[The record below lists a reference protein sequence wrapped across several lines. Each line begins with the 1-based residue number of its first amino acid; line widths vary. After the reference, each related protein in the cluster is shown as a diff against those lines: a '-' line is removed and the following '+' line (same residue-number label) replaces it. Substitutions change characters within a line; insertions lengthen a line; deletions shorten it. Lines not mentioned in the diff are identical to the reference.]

1 MTRTIGYSEIDFEQQ
16 GKQVGFLNLP
26 HSTHDDAWGVLRVP
40 MTVIKNGAGPTVF
53 LQGGN
58 HGDEYEGPI
67 VLGEIIRDLDPA
79 RLTGRLI
86 IMPAINLPAV
96 EAGLR
101 VSPIDGL
108 NYNRTF
114 PGDSLGSITQQLS
127 AYVSDVLFPLADAFI
142 DLHSGGSSL
151 SIIPSAIVEPSQ
163 DAELSRNNRDAVFAF
178 NAPMNVMIN
187 NFGDPRTS
195 TATAVRAGLITVG
208 TEMAGTGT
216 VTPEAVIICRN
227 GVPSVLHHLG
237 VLERTGK
244 PPAPPDGR
252 KLYEIGGPRAYVM
265 ATQTGVFEPRQVLG
279 DAVRAG
285 QPAGRIHF
293 LSDPARAPEEL
304 VFGADGVVYGLRH
317 PGRVRPGNCCV
328 VVASICE

>member
-1 MTRTIGYSEIDFEQQ
+1 MARTIGYSEIDFEKQ
-16 GKQVGFLNLP
+16 GKQIGFLNLP
-26 HSTHDDAWGVLRVP
+26 HSIHDDAWGVLRIP
-40 MTVIKNGAGPTVF
+40 MTVINNGAGPTVI
-53 LQGGN
+53 LEGGN

-67 VLGEIIRDLDPA
+67 VLGEIVRDLDPA

-96 EAGLR
+96 EAGSR

-108 NYNRTF
+108 NFNRTF
-114 PGDSLGSITQQLS
+114 PGDPLGSITQQLS
-127 AYVSDVLFPLADAFI
+127 AYVTDILFPLADAFI

-151 SIIPSAIVEPSQ
+151 SIMPSAIMEPSQ
-163 DAELSRNNRDAVFAF
+163 DAELSRKNRDAVFAF
-178 NAPMNVMIN
+178 NAPMNVVIN

-208 TEMAGTGT
+208 SEMAGTGT

-227 GVPSVLHHLG
+227 GVHNVLHHLG
-237 VLERTGK
+237 VLEHTGK
-244 PPAPPDGR
+244 PPAPPDHPV
-252 KLYEIGGPRAYVM
+252 LHEIGGRHAHVT
-265 ATQTGVFEPRQVLG
+265 ATQTGVFEPYHALG
-279 DAVRAG
+279 DAVHAG

-304 VFGADGVVYGLRH
+304 VYGGDGVVYGLRQ
-317 PGRVRPGNCCV
+317 PGRVRPGNCCA
-328 VVASICE
+328 VVASICT

>member
-1 MTRTIGYSEIDFEQQ
+1 MARTIGYSEIDFEKQ

-26 HSTHDDAWGVLRVP
+26 HSIHDDAWGVLRIP
-40 MTVIKNGAGPTVF
+40 MTVINNGAGPTVI
-53 LQGGN
+53 LEGGN

-67 VLGEIIRDLDPA
+67 VLGEIVRDLDPA

-96 EAGLR
+96 EAGSR

-108 NYNRTF
+108 NFNRTF
-114 PGDSLGSITQQLS
+114 PGDPLGSITQQLS
-127 AYVSDVLFPLADAFI
+127 AYVTDILFPLADAFI

-151 SIIPSAIVEPSQ
+151 SIMPSAIMEPSQ
-163 DAELSRNNRDAVFAF
+163 DAELSRKNRDAVFAF
-178 NAPMNVMIN
+178 NAPMNVVIN

-208 TEMAGTGT
+208 SEMAGTGT

-227 GVPSVLHHLG
+227 GVHNVLHHLG
-237 VLERTGK
+237 VLEHTGK
-244 PPAPPDGR
+244 PPAPPDR
-252 KLYEIGGPRAYVM
+252 PVLHEIGGRHAHVT
-265 ATQTGVFEPRQVLG
+265 ATQTGVFEPYHALG
-279 DAVRAG
+279 DAVHAG

-304 VFGADGVVYGLRH
+304 VYGGDGVVYGLRQ
-317 PGRVRPGNCCV
+317 PGRVRPGNCCA
-328 VVASICE
+328 VVASICT

>member
-1 MTRTIGYSEIDFEQQ
+1 MTRTIGYSEIDFEKQ
-16 GKQVGFLNLP
+16 GKQIGFLNLP
-26 HSTHDDAWGVLRVP
+26 HSTHDDAWGGLRVP
-40 MTVIKNGAGPTVF
+40 LTVIKNGAGPTVF

-67 VLGEIIRDLDPA
+67 VLGEIIRGLDPA

-96 EAGLR
+96 EAGSR

-108 NYNRTF
+108 NFNRTF
-114 PGDSLGSITQQLS
+114 PGDPLGSITQQLS
-127 AYVSDVLFPLADAFI
+127 AYVSEILFPLADAFI

-151 SIIPSAIVEPSQ
+151 SIIPSAIVEPSR
-163 DAELSRNNRDAVFAF
+163 DAELSRKNRDAVFAF
-178 NAPMNVMIN
+178 NAPMNVVIG

-195 TATAVRAGLITVG
+195 TAAAVHAGLITVG

-216 VTPEAVIICRN
+216 VTPKAVVLCRD
-227 GVPSVLHHLG
+227 GVHNVLHHLG

-244 PPAPPDGR
+244 PPTAPDRPVLHD
-252 KLYEIGGPRAYVM
+252 ISGPYAHVM
-265 ATQTGVFEPRQVLG
+265 ATQTGVFEPNHALG

-293 LSDPARAPEEL
+293 LSDPARVPEEL
-304 VFGADGVVYGLRH
+304 VYGADGVLYGLRQ
-317 PGRVRPGNCCV
+317 PGRVRPGNCCA
-328 VVASICE
+328 VVASICT